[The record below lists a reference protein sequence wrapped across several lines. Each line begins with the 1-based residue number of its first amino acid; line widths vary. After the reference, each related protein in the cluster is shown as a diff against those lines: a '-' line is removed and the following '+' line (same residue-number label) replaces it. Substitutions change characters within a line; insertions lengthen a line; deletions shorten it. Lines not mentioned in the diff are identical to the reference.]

1 MVVTRDAAY
10 FTDSVN
16 PMLYEVPL
24 GDGHQPGDS
33 FETLPFSVL
42 VADEDA
48 AVVDVSR
55 HDPAGGGSMLKN
67 LDRRLREETGLPV
80 TLAEDPLAC
89 VALGTGQM
97 LTDFNLL
104 RKISIE

>member
-1 MVVTRDAAY
+1 VGLFLFFVV
-10 FTDSVN
+10 
-16 PMLYEVPL
+16 LCI
-24 GDGHQPGDS
+24 
-33 FETLPFSVL
+33 
-42 VADEDA
+42 
-48 AVVDVSR
+48 
-55 HDPAGGGSMLKN
+55 
-67 LDRRLREETGLPV
+67 REETGLPV